1 MNGDRKKGTGD
12 LESGAVLYQLNSEEW
27 VHFPRKENPMSTQS
41 ASQTEKDTLIVPDT
55 VAIREELSLID
66 PGAVGVPEEGDEL
79 LEKKAEEF
87 VASVLA
93 FDPNSPDHLG
103 DRESNV
109 AAIESLGNRTQK
121 EASRRS
127 AMLKQPIRAL
137 AAKSED
143 GGEVARSLVELN
155 TQVDELDP
163 GNFDFE
169 AGWLAR
175 TLGRLPGF
183 GNPLQKYFAKFQQ
196 ADTIIDA
203 IIRSLEDGK
212 GQLQRDNTT
221 LALDQKSM
229 RQLTFRLEKTI
240 QLGKLID
247 QRLSYA
253 LEREVIA
260 DDPRRGFI
268 EEELLFPLRQRIV
281 DLQQQLAVN
290 QQGVLA
296 VELIIRNNKE
306 LVKGVDRA
314 VNVTVSALTIAVTVA
329 LGLAN
334 QKIVLDKVAAVNKT
348 TNRLIEQTAAQ
359 LRTQGVAIQKQAAG
373 AQLDIESL
381 TRAFSDIRQ
390 ALNDISTFRRE
401 ALPTIASNILQMEKL
416 TDAAEQQIQKME
428 QGNRAAPTITLDL
441 DDLG

>member
-1 MNGDRKKGTGD
+1 
-12 LESGAVLYQLNSEEW
+12 
-27 VHFPRKENPMSTQS
+27 MSTQ
-41 ASQTEKDTLIVPDT
+41 AAAQTEQEVLVVPDT
-55 VAIREELSLID
+55 TAIREELSLID
-66 PGAVGVPEEGDEL
+66 PGTIEVPEERDEV

-93 FDPNSPDHLG
+93 FDPESPDQLG
-103 DRESNV
+103 DRESRV
-109 AAIESLGNRTQK
+109 AAIESLGSRTQK
-121 EASRRS
+121 DAARRS
-127 AMLKQPIRAL
+127 AMLKQPIRSL

-163 GNFDFE
+163 GKFDFE
-169 AGWLAR
+169 AGWFAR
-175 TLGRLPGF
+175 TLGRLPGV
-183 GNPLQKYFAKFQQ
+183 GTPLQSYFTKFQQ
-196 ADTIIDA
+196 ADTVIDA
-203 IIRSLEDGK
+203 IIRSLEDGR
-212 GQLQRDNTT
+212 GQLKRDNTT
-221 LALDQKSM
+221 LALDQKTM
-229 RQLTFRLEKTI
+229 RQLTFQLQKTI
-240 QLGKLID
+240 QLGMLID
-247 QRLSYA
+247 QRLSHA
-253 LEREVIA
+253 LERDVSA

-268 EEELLFPLRQRIV
+268 EEELLFPLRQRII

-348 TNRLIEQTAAQ
+348 TSRLIEQTARQ

-381 TRAFSDIRQ
+381 TRAFGDIRQ
-390 ALNDISTFRRE
+390 ALSDISTFRRE
-401 ALPTIASNILQMEKL
+401 ALPAIATNILKMEEL
-416 TDAAEQQIQKME
+416 TDQAEKQIQKME
-428 QGNRAAPTITLDL
+428 KGNRAEPSLTLDFDNL
-441 DDLG
+441 S

>member
-1 MNGDRKKGTGD
+1 MTTQAAAANAQ
-12 LESGAVLYQLNSEEW
+12 ESLV
-27 VHFPRKENPMSTQS
+27 
-41 ASQTEKDTLIVPDT
+41 VPDT
-55 VAIREELSLID
+55 AAIRQELSLID
-66 PGAVGVPEEGDEL
+66 PGKDDVSQAKDAE

-87 VASVLA
+87 VASILA
-93 FDPNSPDHLG
+93 FDPNSPEQAST
-103 DRESNV
+103 RQSNI
-109 AAIESLGNRTQK
+109 AAIESLGSKTQK
-121 EASRRS
+121 DAARRS

-155 TQVDELDP
+155 SQVDQLDP
-163 GNFDFE
+163 GKFDFE
-169 AGWLAR
+169 AGWFAR

-183 GNPLQKYFAKFQQ
+183 GTPLQNYFTKFQQ
-196 ADTIIDA
+196 ADTVIDA
-203 IIRSLEDGK
+203 IIRSLQDGRE
-212 GQLQRDNTT
+212 QLQRDNTT
-221 LALDQKSM
+221 LGMDQKSM
-229 RQLTFRLEKTI
+229 RELTFRLQKTI
-240 QLGKLID
+240 QLGQLID
-247 QRLSYA
+247 QHLSYA
-253 LEREVIA
+253 LEREVGA
-260 DDPRRGFI
+260 DDPRRNFI

-348 TNRLIEQTAAQ
+348 TSRLIEQTASQ
-359 LRTQGVAIQKQAAG
+359 LKTQGVAIQKQAAG

-381 TRAFSDIRQ
+381 SRAFGDIRQ

-401 ALPTIASNILQMEKL
+401 SLPTIASNILEMEKL
-416 TDAAEQQIQKME
+416 TDAAEEQIGKME
-428 QGNRAAPTITLDL
+428 KGNLAAPTITLDL
-441 DDLG
+441 DDMG

>member
-1 MNGDRKKGTGD
+1 
-12 LESGAVLYQLNSEEW
+12 
-27 VHFPRKENPMSTQS
+27 MSTQS
-41 ASQTEKDTLIVPDT
+41 AAQTKQETLKVPDT
-55 VAIREELSLID
+55 TAIREELSLID
-66 PGAVGVPEEGDEL
+66 PETIGVPEERDEA
-79 LEKKAEEF
+79 LEKKADEF

-93 FDPNSPDHLG
+93 FDPESPDQLEA
-103 DRESNV
+103 RESNI
-109 AAIESLGNRTQK
+109 AAIESLGSRTQRD
-121 EASRRS
+121 AARRS
-127 AMLKQPIRAL
+127 AMLKQPIRSL

-163 GNFDFE
+163 GKFDFE
-169 AGWLAR
+169 AGWFAR
-175 TLGRLPGF
+175 TLGRLPGV
-183 GNPLQKYFAKFQQ
+183 GNPLQNYFTKFQQ
-196 ADTIIDA
+196 ADTVIDA
-203 IIRSLEDGK
+203 IIRSLEDGR
-212 GQLQRDNTT
+212 GQLKRDNTT
-221 LALDQKSM
+221 LALDQKTM
-229 RQLTFRLEKTI
+229 RELTFRLQKTI
-240 QLGKLID
+240 ELGKLID
-247 QRLSYA
+247 QRLSHA
-253 LEREVIA
+253 LERDVTV

-268 EEELLFPLRQRIV
+268 EEELLFPLRQRII

-334 QKIVLDKVAAVNKT
+334 QKIVLDKISVVNKT
-348 TNRLIEQTAAQ
+348 TSRLIEQTARQ
-359 LRTQGVAIQKQAAG
+359 LKTQGVAIQKQAAG
-373 AQLDIESL
+373 AQIDIESL

-401 ALPTIASNILQMEKL
+401 ALPSIASNILKMEKL
-416 TDAAEQQIQKME
+416 TDSAEDQIKKME
-428 QGNRAAPTITLDL
+428 AGNKAAPTITLDF